1 MVSRT
6 WLGGCCALLTALVCC
21 TAVAEERSQVRTAFL
36 EGNYDNV
43 SSQPP
48 MAPPT
53 PPQPGSLPP
62 SPNGSNHTATT
73 ETLPTGSSHPTA
85 AWPADPYPVH
95 GYVDHPMWHWPV
107 IGPLHTRWVTHTKPH
122 LQATHWGYPEY
133 FEERPFGSY
142 TIQAEQMQVVNGL
155 RDQQV
160 LYDYDFL
167 PGDQSDTLSPRG
179 QYQLRKIMRRM
190 ECVPMP
196 ITVQTT
202 IDDPE
207 LDEAR
212 RQTVLAALRDAGMT
226 VVPEMVVV
234 DRPPVPGLNGFEG
247 ILIYNNLLGQ
257 TQDRGGGFSYGGDG
271 GGPSPVNI
279 GNVNISQ
286 GGQP

>member
-1 MVSRT
+1 MA
-6 WLGGCCALLTALVCC
+6 ALICC

-36 EGNYDNV
+36 EGNYDAV
-43 SSQPP
+43 SSQPS
-48 MAPPT
+48 MEPPV
-53 PPQPGSLPP
+53 PPQARSQTP
-62 SPNGSNHTATT
+62 SPNVSNGATVT
-73 ETLPTGSSHPTA
+73 ETLPAGSSSSPPVWNDCEPHG
-85 AWPADPYPVH
+85 VH

-107 IGPLHTRWVTHTKPH
+107 IGPLHTRWITTTKPH

-160 LYDYDFL
+160 LYNYDFL
-167 PGDQSDTLSPRG
+167 SGERADTLSPRG
-179 QYQLRKIMRRM
+179 HYQLQKIMRRM
-190 ECVPMP
+190 ECAPVP
-196 ITVQTT
+196 IVVQTNV
-202 IDDPE
+202 DNPE

-212 RQTVLAALRDAGMT
+212 RQNVLAALRDAGMT

-247 ILIYNNLLGQ
+247 VLIYNNLLGQ